1 MKLIN
6 TTEAAE
12 ALGVSVR
19 RVRQLIAE
27 GKLQAQNLGRDY
39 AIDEGALKTVRV
51 YGKPGRP
58 PKVSAQP
65 VTTEK
70 RKVVTARRG
79 NRSFTKKNSDR

>member
-27 GKLQAQNLGRDY
+27 GKLQAHNLGRDY
-39 AIDEGALKTVRV
+39 AIEASALESVKV

-58 PKVSAQP
+58 PRNPKSKLAS
-65 VTTEK
+65 K
-70 RKVVTARRG
+70 AG
-79 NRSFTKKNSDR
+79 S

>member
-1 MKLIN
+1 MKLMN

-27 GKLQAQNLGRDY
+27 GKLVAQNLGRDY
-39 AIDEGALKTVRV
+39 AIEAKALESVKV

-58 PKVSAQP
+58 PKPKDEKANVS
-65 VTTEK
+65 
-70 RKVVTARRG
+70 
-79 NRSFTKKNSDR
+79 NKKKSLLPG